1 MPTILP
7 PAEKAIGAIQA
18 SVKFVNKHF
27 LSSGSPVKYVHVS
40 VRCFEVVV
48 YFISFCH
55 PTTLRNG

>member
-7 PAEKAIGAIQA
+7 PAEEAIGAIQA

-27 LSSGSPVKYVHVS
+27 LSSGIPVKYVHVS
-40 VRCFEVVV
+40 VRCIKVV